1 MNTNLITKT
10 FKTNNTEIEVKLDLE
25 NNTAWLTQNQLAK
38 LFNVSRSWITRQIN
52 KEEKNYCFANSVCSD
67 LEHTGN
73 DGKEYL
79 VKHYSLEIILK
90 IGYKIDVDKTLIFK
104 EWIEKKLI

>member
-25 NNTAWLTQNQLAK
+25 NNTVWLTQNQLAK
-38 LFNVSRSWITRQIN
+38 IFNLDRSVIA
-52 KEEKNYCFANSVCSD
+52 KYLKNEMHAYSKIDSVCAKFA
-67 LEHTGN
+67 HTGN

-104 EWIEKKLI
+104 EWIEKN

>member
-1 MNTNLITKT
+1 MNTTLITKT

-25 NNTAWLTQNQLAK
+25 DNTAWLTINDMCK
-38 LFNVSRSWITRQIN
+38 LYGKARTTIT
-52 KEEKNYCFANSVCSD
+52 EKISNYMDYSVCRD
-67 LEHTGN
+67 FRHTGS

-104 EWIEKKLI
+104 EWIEKN